1 MNQSQGPEPLRSFRP
16 PQEGEVIECLG
27 RRYTLGR
34 ATGHGYFGAVFQC
47 TDEWGND
54 LVAKVL
60 LPQGR
65 TYEQVRQEWLTELQN
80 LKALRHPNITYV
92 YDAFECRDTF
102 YLIIERCAVTLM
114 DLIGAPDLPGEDW
127 LPAVSRDLLQAIDFI
142 HQSGYV
148 HKDISPTN
156 VLVVMSREQL
166 LSAPPAMVVF
176 KVGDLGISRLESD
189 INLFNT
195 ILAKWMHPP
204 EFLDPE
210 QFGAIGKPVDIY
222 HGGLLLLSLLLGR
235 IPQFTPEEIAA
246 GEPRRLAER
255 VPSRYAPAI
264 VRALR
269 RHVAFRTQTA
279 IDFWRDLNQSK

>member
-1 MNQSQGPEPLRSFRP
+1 VNQSQSPEPLRSFRP

-34 ATGHGYFGAVFQC
+34 ETGHGYFGAVFQC

-102 YLIIERCAVTLM
+102 YLIIERCAATLV
-114 DLIGAPDLPGEDW
+114 DLIGAPDLPGEEW

-166 LSAPPAMVVF
+166 LSTPPATVVF

-235 IPQFTPEEIAA
+235 IPQFTPAEIAA

-279 IDFWRDLNQSK
+279 IDFWRDLNQSQ

>member
-34 ATGHGYFGAVFQC
+34 ETGHGYFGAVFQC

-235 IPQFTPEEIAA
+235 IPPFTPEEIAA

-255 VPSRYAPAI
+255 GPSRYAPAL

-279 IDFWRDLNQSK
+279 IDFWRDLNQSQ